1 MTADQQGYGAPIMPA
16 RSSAIAEVGNLRH
29 RELIT
34 IAKRLGR
41 LSMWRWDRWFAGAGL
56 LLAGAAMGGGF
67 ALIPFLGASPSPSN
81 ESATLYISLLGTAVL
96 LTIACGVASLAVGS
110 EREDSVAAIKED
122 LDSLLSAY
130 EVADDT

>member
-1 MTADQQGYGAPIMPA
+1 MTPDQGYGAPIMPA

-29 RELIT
+29 RELMT

-41 LSMWRWDRWFAGAGL
+41 LSVWRWDRWFAGAGL
-56 LLAGAAMGGGF
+56 LLAGAAVGGGF
-67 ALIPFLGASPSPSN
+67 ALIPFLGASPGPSN
-81 ESATLYISLLGTAVL
+81 ESKTLYIALLLAAAL
-96 LTIACGVASLAVGS
+96 LAMVCGGASLAIGS
-110 EREDSVAAIKED
+110 EREDSVTAIKED